1 MKNDN
6 RVKILSYI
14 AVALVILLLGM
25 GGYLVYHI
33 ASTPLAE
40 RMVLTPQSN
49 PAAGQPPD
57 SAAQA
62 AQPTATAQDA
72 GKKEATCG
80 ETGTQVILFVGEDYN
95 NGNPPLGAD
104 TVRVIKVDYDNQ
116 KIDVVTFPRDLLVQ
130 VKGLDNR
137 TEAALGLAYFY
148 KKEAVPGNDEK
159 HRVTQAT
166 QLVGQALLDEFGLP
180 SDYYFTFQLNNI
192 PAVIDKIGGVEINN
206 PEAFTTER
214 NVTFPAGK
222 QTLNGALAAEYSRA
236 IQPGGDLA
244 RSRRQNLF
252 MQALQDKMI
261 SANILPTVPDLVQEF
276 TKMTV
281 TDLSPK
287 QMANLACLATSV
299 PKDSITFNQVEGDL
313 VTAGEDGVLVP
324 NVEQIKARLKEWLDL

>member
-6 RVKILSYI
+6 RVKVLSGVV
-14 AVALVILLLGM
+14 AVLVILLLGV

-40 RMVLTPQSN
+40 HMALTPQPN
-49 PAAGQPPD
+49 PAAVSQPV
-57 SAAQA
+57 AVGQA
-62 AQPTATAQDA
+62 AKPTATVQAA

-95 NGNPPLGAD
+95 KGNPPLGAD
-104 TVRVIKVDYDNQ
+104 TVRAIKVDYDNK
-116 KIDVVTFPRDLLVQ
+116 KIDMVTFPRDLLVQ

-137 TEAALGLAYFY
+137 TESALGLAYYY

-166 QLVGQALLDEFGLP
+166 QLVGQTLLDEFGLP
-180 SDYYFTFQLNNI
+180 SDYYFTFQLYNI

-214 NVTFPAGK
+214 NVTFPAGV
-222 QTLNGALAAEYSRA
+222 QTLNGVLAAEYNRA

-252 MQALQDKMI
+252 MQALQAKMI
-261 SANILPTVPDLVQEF
+261 SANILPRVPDLVQEF

-287 QMANLACLATSV
+287 QLANLACIATSV
-299 PKDSITFNQVEGDL
+299 PKDSITFNQIEGDL
-313 VTAGEDGVLVP
+313 VTPGENGVLVP
-324 NVEQIKARLKEWLDL
+324 NVEQIKAKLKEWLDL